1 LALIDPRDHS
11 VAVLGLVAALE
22 EISYG
27 LRWFGDVDLP
37 SFYGMPLDGLHDTIS
52 YFVYWYKFD
61 SSQSLVAALAVIT
74 FLGLALEAYRYRERI
89 FGMMRSVM
97 RDEASRFVAIAI
109 ALIMVALLLD
119 APIFDYDPLQ
129 RLEEGFEMLA
139 GLALLLAAVSLNKEI
154 AASKDSK
161 LQSLGSPPRR
171 SVPDS
176 PGQSV
181 FTK

>member
-1 LALIDPRDHS
+1 
-11 VAVLGLVAALE
+11 
-22 EISYG
+22 
-27 LRWFGDVDLP
+27 
-37 SFYGMPLDGLHDTIS
+37 M
-52 YFVYWYKFD
+52 
-61 SSQSLVAALAVIT
+61 AALAVIT
-74 FLGLALEAYRYRERI
+74 FLGLALKAYRYRERI